1 MRLYNRSSGEGRG
14 AGAIFGRCI
23 LLPNMLLTI
32 STTYQPAT
40 DLGYL
45 LHKNPARLQSVEVAG
60 GQVHIFYPEAS
71 VERCTA
77 ALLLDLDPVAL
88 VRGRGGASGEGF
100 ALEQYVNDRPY
111 VASSFLSAALSK
123 AFGTAMNGTC
133 KDRPE
138 LPGQVLPLEVKVAVV
153 SAPGPDW
160 PRRLFEPLGYEVSI
174 DTTPLDPTVPD
185 WGDSRY
191 YTLHLRHA
199 GLRLQ
204 DVLTHLYVLLPV
216 LDNDK
221 HYYIDEAEA
230 DKLLHRGGSWLP
242 QHPERGFITRR
253 YLRYLAA
260 YVNPTLARL
269 LEDASSPQPP
279 SPGEKG
285 EPDDLSPDLAPAERG
300 ASPALAEASLES
312 DTGSPSPPDYAHNA
326 DAGLGG
332 EVAGEGD
339 PKLSL
344 HDQRLQQ
351 VAQEIYELGPK
362 RVLDL
367 GCGEGKLL
375 RLLLRQ
381 PKVEFILG
389 MDVSHQALSRAAQR
403 LHLEEMPP
411 RQRKRIELIQGS
423 LLYKDERLAGFD
435 AAALV
440 EVIEHLDENRLAA
453 LEAVVFGQARPGY
466 VLVTTPNAD
475 YNQLFDK
482 LSAGE
487 FRHDDHRFEWT
498 RAEFAAWAAGV
509 AGRHGYELRIVS
521 MGEEAEGVGAPSQMA
536 VFEKQ
541 PDK

>member
-1 MRLYNRSSGEGRG
+1 
-14 AGAIFGRCI
+14 
-23 LLPNMLLTI
+23 MLLTI
-32 STTYQPAT
+32 TTTYQPAT

-45 LHKNPARLQSVEVAG
+45 LHKNPTRLQSLEITG
-60 GQVHIFYPEAS
+60 GQAHVFYPEATA
-71 VERCTA
+71 ERCTA
-77 ALLLDLDPVAL
+77 ALLLDLDPVGL
-88 VRGRGGASGEGF
+88 VRGRGNGEGF

-111 VASSFLSAALSK
+111 VASSFLSVALSK

-133 KDRPE
+133 KDRPA
-138 LPGQVLPLEVKVAVV
+138 LPAEALPLAITVAVV

-160 PRRLFEPLGYEVSI
+160 PRRLFEPLGYTIE
-174 DTTPLDPTVPD
+174 TEAYPLDPTQPE
-185 WGDSRY
+185 WGDSPY
-191 YTLHLRHA
+191 YTLRLRHD

-221 HYYIDEAEA
+221 HYYVDQTEAE
-230 DKLLHRGGSWLP
+230 KLLHRGGDWLP

-260 YVNPTLARL
+260 MVNPTLARL
-269 LEDASSPQPP
+269 LEGTEEELPEPEASTVDAASPQVEGQESSTEETA
-279 SPGEKG
+279 SPQAAA
-285 EPDDLSPDLAPAERG
+285 PDDATREL
-300 ASPALAEASLES
+300 
-312 DTGSPSPPDYAHNA
+312 A
-326 DAGLGG
+326 DA
-332 EVAGEGD
+332 AAQ

-351 VAQEIYELGPK
+351 VAHEIYQLAPK

-381 PKVEFILG
+381 PKIEFIRG

-403 LHLEEMPP
+403 LHLDELSP
-411 RQRKRIELIQGS
+411 RQRARIELIQGS
-423 LLYKDERLAGFD
+423 LLYRDERLAGFD

-453 LEAVVFGQARPGY
+453 LEAVVFAQARPAH
-466 VLVTTPNAD
+466 VFVTTPNAD
-475 YNQLFDK
+475 YNQLFEK
-482 LSAGE
+482 LNAGD

-498 RAEFAAWAAGV
+498 RAEFATWATGV
-509 AGRHGYELRIVS
+509 AERHGYQVRVVA
-521 MGEEAEGVGAPSQMA
+521 MGEEVEGVGAPSQMA
-536 VFEKQ
+536 VFGLAS
-541 PDK
+541 

>member
-1 MRLYNRSSGEGRG
+1 
-14 AGAIFGRCI
+14 
-23 LLPNMLLTI
+23 MLLTI

-45 LHKNPARLQSVEVAG
+45 LHKNPARLQSIEVAG
-60 GQVHIFYPEAS
+60 GQAHVFYPEATA
-71 VERCTA
+71 ERCTA
-77 ALLLDLDPVAL
+77 ALLLDLDPVGL
-88 VRGRGGASGEGF
+88 VRGKGGASGEGF
-100 ALEQYVNDRPY
+100 VLEQYVNDRPY

-123 AFGTAMNGTC
+123 AYGTAMNGTC
-133 KDRPE
+133 KDKPD
-138 LPGQVLPLEVKVAVV
+138 LPAQALPLAVKVAVV

-160 PRRLFEPLGYEVSI
+160 PRRLFEPLGYEVEI
-174 DTTPLDPTVPD
+174 ETTPLDPTVPE

-221 HYYIDEAEA
+221 HYYIGEHEAE
-230 DKLLHRGGSWLP
+230 KLLHRGGDWLP

-260 YVNPTLARL
+260 YVNPTLERL
-269 LEDASSPQPP
+269 MEGDESSVD
-279 SPGEKG
+279 S
-285 EPDDLSPDLAPAERG
+285 
-300 ASPALAEASLES
+300 ASPRMEEHESRSAETTAAQVTNDAMRGLAESTLQ
-312 DTGSPSPPDYAHNA
+312 
-326 DAGLGG
+326 
-332 EVAGEGD
+332 

-351 VAQEIYELGPK
+351 VAHEIYQLAPK

-381 PKVEFILG
+381 PKIEYILG
-389 MDVSHQALSRAAQR
+389 MDVSHQALARAAQR
-403 LHLEEMPP
+403 LHLDEMPP
-411 RQRKRIELIQGS
+411 RQRTRIDLIQGS
-423 LLYKDERLAGFD
+423 LLYRDERLAGFD
-435 AAALV
+435 VAALV

-453 LEAVVFGQARPGY
+453 LEAVVFGQARPAH
-466 VLVTTPNAD
+466 VFVTSPNAD
-475 YNQLFDK
+475 YNQLFEK
-482 LSAGE
+482 LNAGE
-487 FRHDDHRFEWT
+487 FRHDDHRFEWS

-509 AGRHGYELRIVS
+509 AERHGYQLRLES
-521 MGEEAEGVGAPSQMA
+521 MGEEVEGVGAPSQMA
-536 VFEKQ
+536 VFGVV
-541 PDK
+541 

>member
-1 MRLYNRSSGEGRG
+1 
-14 AGAIFGRCI
+14 
-23 LLPNMLLTI
+23 MLLTI

-45 LHKNPARLQSVEVAG
+45 LHKNPARLQSLEVAG
-60 GQVHIFYPEAS
+60 GQAHVFYPEATP
-71 VERCTA
+71 ERCTA
-77 ALLLDLDPVAL
+77 ALLLDLDPVGL

-133 KDRPE
+133 KDRPN
-138 LPGQVLPLEVKVAVV
+138 LPAQALPLAVKVAVV

-160 PRRLFEPLGYEVSI
+160 PRRLFEPLGYEVEI
-174 DTTPLDPTVPD
+174 ETTPLDPTVPE

-221 HYYIDEAEA
+221 HYYIGENEAE
-230 DKLLHRGGSWLP
+230 KLLHRGGDWLP

-260 YVNPTLARL
+260 YVNPTLERL
-269 LEDASSPQPP
+269 LEGEVQEDASPP
-279 SPGEKG
+279 DP
-285 EPDDLSPDLAPAERG
+285 LSEGRGDTGLAPEDLAPAESRLAPPLPSERG
-300 ASPALAEASLES
+300 P
-312 DTGSPSPPDYAHNA
+312 
-326 DAGLGG
+326 GG
-332 EVAGEGD
+332 EAPVEGR
-339 PKLSL
+339 LSL

-351 VAQEIYELGPK
+351 VAHEIYQLAPK

-381 PKVEFILG
+381 PKIEYILG
-389 MDVSHQALSRAAQR
+389 MDVSHQALARAAQR
-403 LHLEEMPP
+403 LHLDEMPP
-411 RQRKRIELIQGS
+411 RQRTRIDLIQGS
-423 LLYKDERLAGFD
+423 LLYRDERLAGFD
-435 AAALV
+435 VAALV

-453 LEAVVFGQARPGY
+453 LEAVMFGQARPAH
-466 VLVTTPNAD
+466 VFLTTPNAD
-475 YNQLFDK
+475 YNQLFEK
-482 LSAGE
+482 LNAGE
-487 FRHDDHRFEWT
+487 FRHDDHR
-498 RAEFAAWAAGV
+498 
-509 AGRHGYELRIVS
+509 
-521 MGEEAEGVGAPSQMA
+521 
-536 VFEKQ
+536 
-541 PDK
+541 

>member
-1 MRLYNRSSGEGRG
+1 
-14 AGAIFGRCI
+14 
-23 LLPNMLLTI
+23 MLLTI
-32 STTYQPAT
+32 TTTYQPAT

-60 GQVHIFYPEAS
+60 GQAHVFYPEATA
-71 VERCTA
+71 ERCTA
-77 ALLLDLDPVAL
+77 ALLLDLDPIGL
-88 VRGRGGASGEGF
+88 VRGRGGAPGEGF

-133 KDRPE
+133 KDRPN
-138 LPGQVLPLEVKVAVV
+138 LPAEALPLAVKVAVV

-160 PRRLFEPLGYEVSI
+160 PRRLFEPLGYEVEI
-174 DTTPLDPTVPD
+174 ETTPLDPTVPE

-199 GLRLQ
+199 GLRVQ

-221 HYYIDEAEA
+221 HYYIGENEAE
-230 DKLLHRGGSWLP
+230 KLLHRGGDWLP

-260 YVNPTLARL
+260 YVNPTLERL
-269 LEDASSPQPP
+269 MEGDEVEIPN
-279 SPGEKG
+279 E
-285 EPDDLSPDLAPAERG
+285 
-300 ASPALAEASLES
+300 
-312 DTGSPSPPDYAHNA
+312 TSPPDPLSKKEGAPVREDDSA
-326 DAGLGG
+326 AEPVKGISGAPSFLERGSGG
-332 EVAGEGD
+332 EVDAGER
-339 PKLSL
+339 LSL

-351 VAQEIYELGPK
+351 VAHEIYQLAPK

-381 PKVEFILG
+381 SKIEYILG
-389 MDVSHQALSRAAQR
+389 MDVSHQALTRAAQR
-403 LHLEEMPP
+403 LHLDEMPP
-411 RQRKRIELIQGS
+411 RQRARIDLIQGS
-423 LLYKDERLAGFD
+423 LLYRDERLAGFD

-453 LEAVVFGQARPGY
+453 LEAVVFGQARPAH
-466 VLVTTPNAD
+466 VFVTTPNAD
-475 YNQLFDK
+475 YNQLFEK
-482 LSAGE
+482 LNAGE
-487 FRHDDHRFEWT
+487 FRHTDHRFEWS
-498 RAEFAAWAAGV
+498 RAEFAAWAVGV
-509 AGRHGYELRIVS
+509 AGRHGYQLRLVG
-521 MGEEAEGVGAPSQMA
+521 MGEEVAGVGAPSQMA
-536 VFEKQ
+536 VFGL
-541 PDK
+541 DAS

>member
-1 MRLYNRSSGEGRG
+1 
-14 AGAIFGRCI
+14 
-23 LLPNMLLTI
+23 MLLTI

-45 LHKNPARLQSVEVAG
+45 LHKNPARLQSIEVAG
-60 GQVHIFYPEAS
+60 GQAHVFYPEATA
-71 VERCTA
+71 ERCTA
-77 ALLLDLDPVAL
+77 ALLLDLDPIGL

-133 KDRPE
+133 KDKPD
-138 LPGQVLPLEVKVAVV
+138 LPNEALPLAIKVAVV

-160 PRRLFEPLGYEVSI
+160 PRRLFEPLGYEVEI
-174 DTTPLDPTVPD
+174 ETTPLDPTMPE

-221 HYYIDEAEA
+221 HYYIGEHEAE
-230 DKLLHRGGSWLP
+230 KLLHRGGDWLP

-260 YVNPTLARL
+260 YVNPTLERL
-269 LEDASSPQPP
+269 MEGEVQEDASPP
-279 SPGEKG
+279 DP
-285 EPDDLSPDLAPAERG
+285 LSEGRGDTGLVADETGQVSNESRLAPPLPSERG
-300 ASPALAEASLES
+300 P
-312 DTGSPSPPDYAHNA
+312 
-326 DAGLGG
+326 GG
-332 EVAGEGD
+332 EAPVSTD

-351 VAQEIYELGPK
+351 VAHEIYQLAPK

-381 PKVEFILG
+381 PKIEYILG
-389 MDVSHQALSRAAQR
+389 MDVSHQALARAAQR
-403 LHLEEMPP
+403 LHLDEMPP
-411 RQRKRIELIQGS
+411 RQRTRLDLIQGS
-423 LLYKDERLAGFD
+423 LLYRDDRLAGFD

-440 EVIEHLDENRLAA
+440 EVIEHLDPSRLAA
-453 LEAVVFGQARPGY
+453 LEAVVFGQARPAH
-466 VLVTTPNAD
+466 VFVTTPNAD
-475 YNQLFDK
+475 YNQLFEK
-482 LSAGE
+482 LNAGE
-487 FRHDDHRFEWT
+487 FRHDDHRFEWS

-509 AGRHGYELRIVS
+509 AKRHGYQLRLES
-521 MGEEAEGVGAPSQMA
+521 MGEEVEGVGAPSQMA
-536 VFEKQ
+536 VFGVEAK
-541 PDK
+541 

>member
-1 MRLYNRSSGEGRG
+1 
-14 AGAIFGRCI
+14 
-23 LLPNMLLTI
+23 MLLTI
-32 STTYQPAT
+32 TTTYQPAT

-60 GQVHIFYPEAS
+60 GQAHVFYPEATA
-71 VERCTA
+71 ERCTA
-77 ALLLDLDPVAL
+77 ALLLDLDPVGL
-88 VRGRGGASGEGF
+88 VRGRGGSGEGF

-111 VASSFLSAALSK
+111 VASSFLSGALSK

-133 KDRPE
+133 KDRPS
-138 LPGQVLPLEVKVAVV
+138 LPAQALPLAVTVAVV

-160 PRRLFEPLGYEVSI
+160 PRRLFEPLGYAVEVEN
-174 DTTPLDPTVPD
+174 TPLDPTVPA
-185 WGDSRY
+185 WGPSRY
-191 YTLHLRHA
+191 YILHLRHA

-221 HYYIDEAEA
+221 HYYIGENEAE
-230 DKLLHRGGSWLP
+230 KLLHRGGDWLP

-269 LEDASSPQPP
+269 LE
-279 SPGEKG
+279 G
-285 EPDDLSPDLAPAERG
+285 EPAADDAPAEPVAIEAG
-300 ASPALAEASLES
+300 ETVAAL
-312 DTGSPSPPDYAHNA
+312 PPDTLPGAPA
-326 DAGLGG
+326 
-332 EVAGEGD
+332 

-351 VAQEIYELGPK
+351 VAQEMYDLGPK

-381 PKVEFILG
+381 PKIEYILG

-403 LHLEEMPP
+403 LHLVEMPP
-411 RQRKRIELIQGS
+411 RQRARIDLVQGS
-423 LLYKDERLAGFD
+423 LLYRDDRLAGFD

-453 LEAVVFGQARPGY
+453 LEAVVFGQARPGH
-466 VLVTTPNAD
+466 VFVTTPNAD
-475 YNQLFDK
+475 YNQLFEK
-482 LSAGE
+482 LNAGE
-487 FRHDDHRFEWT
+487 FRHDDHRFEWS
-498 RAEFAAWAAGV
+498 RAEFAAWATAV
-509 AGRHGYELRIVS
+509 AERHGYQVRLVT
-521 MGEEAEGVGAPSQMA
+521 MGEELEGVGAPSQLV
-536 VFEKQ
+536 VFKLVSQ
-541 PDK
+541 KML

>member
-1 MRLYNRSSGEGRG
+1 
-14 AGAIFGRCI
+14 
-23 LLPNMLLTI
+23 MLLTI

-45 LHKNPARLQSVEVAG
+45 LHKNPARLQSIEVAG
-60 GQVHIFYPEAS
+60 GQAHVFYPEATA
-71 VERCTA
+71 ERCTA
-77 ALLLDLDPVAL
+77 ALLLDLDPIGL
-88 VRGRGGASGEGF
+88 VRGRGGAPGEGF

-133 KDRPE
+133 KDRLN
-138 LPGQVLPLEVKVAVV
+138 LPAEALPLAVKVAVV

-160 PRRLFEPLGYEVSI
+160 PRRLFEPLGYDVEI
-174 DTTPLDPTVPD
+174 ETTPLDPIVPE

-221 HYYIDEAEA
+221 HYYIGENEAE
-230 DKLLHRGGSWLP
+230 KLLHRGGNWLP

-260 YVNPTLARL
+260 YVNPTLERL
-269 LEDASSPQPP
+269 LE
-279 SPGEKG
+279 GEEVA
-285 EPDDLSPDLAPAERG
+285 EPVIEPNE
-300 ASPALAEASLES
+300 
-312 DTGSPSPPDYAHNA
+312 TSPPDPLSRKEGAPVREDDSSA
-326 DAGLGG
+326 ESVKSISGAPSFLERGSGG
-332 EVAGEGD
+332 EVNAEGD
-339 PKLSL
+339 QRLSL

-351 VAQEIYELGPK
+351 VAHEIYQLAPK

-381 PKVEFILG
+381 PKIEYLLG

-403 LHLEEMPP
+403 LHLAEMPP
-411 RQRKRIELIQGS
+411 RQRARLDLIQGS
-423 LLYKDERLAGFD
+423 LLYRDDRLAGFD

-440 EVIEHLDENRLAA
+440 EVIEHLDPNRLAA
-453 LEAVVFGQARPGY
+453 LEAVVFGQARPAH
-466 VLVTTPNAD
+466 VFVTTPNAD
-475 YNQLFDK
+475 YNQLFEK
-482 LSAGE
+482 LNAGE
-487 FRHDDHRFEWT
+487 FRHTDHRFEWS
-498 RAEFAAWAAGV
+498 RAEFAAWATAV
-509 AGRHGYELRIVS
+509 AERHGYQLRLVG
-521 MGEEAEGVGAPSQMA
+521 MGEEVEGVGAPSQMA
-536 VFEKQ
+536 VFGIKAE
-541 PDK
+541 

>member
-1 MRLYNRSSGEGRG
+1 
-14 AGAIFGRCI
+14 
-23 LLPNMLLTI
+23 MLLTI

-45 LHKNPARLQSVEVAG
+45 LHKNPARLQSLEVAG
-60 GQVHIFYPEAS
+60 GHAHVFYPEATA
-71 VERCTA
+71 ERCTA
-77 ALLLDLDPVAL
+77 ALLLDLDPIGL
-88 VRGRGGASGEGF
+88 VRGRGGAPGEGF

-133 KDRPE
+133 KDKPD
-138 LPGQVLPLEVKVAVV
+138 LPAQTLPLAVKVAVV

-160 PRRLFEPLGYEVSI
+160 PRRLFEPLGYEVEI
-174 DTTPLDPTVPD
+174 EATPLDPTVPE

-191 YTLHLRHA
+191 YTLHLHHA

-221 HYYIDEAEA
+221 HYYIGENEAE
-230 DKLLHRGGSWLP
+230 KLLHRGGDWLP

-260 YVNPTLARL
+260 YVNPTLERL
-269 LEDASSPQPP
+269 LE
-279 SPGEKG
+279 
-285 EPDDLSPDLAPAERG
+285 
-300 ASPALAEASLES
+300 
-312 DTGSPSPPDYAHNA
+312 
-326 DAGLGG
+326 G
-332 EVAGEGD
+332 EVVEESSSEPVSTEAGETAAQPAAAESAAVNPSE
-339 PKLSL
+339 PKTSL

-351 VAQEIYELGPK
+351 VAHEIYQLAPK

-381 PKVEFILG
+381 PKIEYILG

-403 LHLEEMPP
+403 LHLDEMPP
-411 RQRKRIELIQGS
+411 RQRTRLDLIQGS
-423 LLYKDERLAGFD
+423 LLYRDERLAGFD

-453 LEAVVFGQARPGY
+453 LEAVVFGQARPAH
-466 VLVTTPNAD
+466 VFVTTPNAD
-475 YNQLFDK
+475 YNQLFEK
-482 LSAGE
+482 LNAGE
-487 FRHDDHRFEWT
+487 FRHDDHRFEWS
-498 RAEFAAWAAGV
+498 RAEFAAWATAV
-509 AGRHGYELRIVS
+509 AGRHGYQVRLVA
-521 MGEEAEGVGAPSQMA
+521 MGEEVEGVGAPSQMA
-536 VFEKQ
+536 VFSQQLTSAPAYQSVSE
-541 PDK
+541 

>member
-1 MRLYNRSSGEGRG
+1 
-14 AGAIFGRCI
+14 
-23 LLPNMLLTI
+23 MLLTI

-45 LHKNPARLQSVEVAG
+45 LHKNPARLQSIEVAG
-60 GQVHIFYPEAS
+60 GQAHVFYPEATA
-71 VERCTA
+71 ERCTA
-77 ALLLDLDPVAL
+77 ALLLDLDPIGL
-88 VRGRGGASGEGF
+88 VRGRAGASGEGF

-133 KDRPE
+133 KDKPD
-138 LPGQVLPLEVKVAVV
+138 LPAQALPLAVKVAVV

-160 PRRLFEPLGYEVSI
+160 PRRLFEPLGYEVETE
-174 DTTPLDPTVPD
+174 TTPLDPTVQE

-221 HYYIDEAEA
+221 HYYIGEHEAE
-230 DKLLHRGGSWLP
+230 KLLHRGGDWLP

-260 YVNPTLARL
+260 YVNPTLERL
-269 LEDASSPQPP
+269 ME
-279 SPGEKG
+279 GE
-285 EPDDLSPDLAPAERG
+285 EVSRVDS
-300 ASPALAEASLES
+300 ASPRMDEEASGAVETAQPQMAQPSDTMRGLAESTLQ
-312 DTGSPSPPDYAHNA
+312 
-326 DAGLGG
+326 
-332 EVAGEGD
+332 
-339 PKLSL
+339 PKSSL

-351 VAQEIYELGPK
+351 VAHEIYQLAPK

-381 PKVEFILG
+381 PKIEYILG
-389 MDVSHQALSRAAQR
+389 MDVSHQALARAAQR
-403 LHLEEMPP
+403 LHLDEMPP
-411 RQRKRIELIQGS
+411 RQRTRLDLIQGS
-423 LLYKDERLAGFD
+423 LLYRDDRLAGFD

-440 EVIEHLDENRLAA
+440 EVIEHLDPNRLAA
-453 LEAVVFGQARPGY
+453 LEAVVFGQARPAH
-466 VLVTTPNAD
+466 VFVTTPNAD
-475 YNQLFDK
+475 YNQLFEK
-482 LSAGE
+482 LNVGE
-487 FRHDDHRFEWT
+487 FRHDDHRFEWS
-498 RAEFAAWAAGV
+498 RAEFAAWATAV
-509 AGRHGYELRIVS
+509 AERHGYQVRLVG
-521 MGEEAEGVGAPSQMA
+521 MGEEVEGVGAPSQMA
-536 VFEKQ
+536 VFGLSEQ
-541 PDK
+541 NQFASQSH